1 MEEKT
6 FMGAQWGKFKTEMG
20 NKMNYASV
28 FVLEPFPDIQNEDYH
43 SVGLKSAKYKLADP
57 ALMDGLE
64 PFDVVEVYFSSKG
77 VVTKLVK
84 KGSGGTAVKVE
95 QKKAS

>member
-6 FMGAQWGKFKTEMG
+6 YMGAQWGVFTAEG
-20 NKMNYASV
+20 GRKMNYASV
-28 FVLEPFPDIQNEDYH
+28 FVLEPFPEVQNDDYNCT
-43 SVGLKSAKYKLADP
+43 GMKCAKYKLAGP
-57 ALMDGLE
+57 ALVDGLE
-64 PFDVVEVYFSSKG
+64 PFDLVEVYFSSKG

-84 KGSGGTAVKVE
+84 KGSGGTVGKAE

>member
-6 FMGAQWGKFKTEMG
+6 YLGAQWGVFTAEG
-20 NKMNYASV
+20 GRKMNYASV
-28 FVLEPFPDIQNEDYH
+28 FVMEPFPEVQNDDYH
-43 SVGLKSAKYKLADP
+43 CSGYKCAKYKLMNP
-57 ALMDGLE
+57 SLVEGLD

-77 VVTKLVK
+77 AVTKLVK
-84 KGSGGTAVKVE
+84 KGSGGVADKAE